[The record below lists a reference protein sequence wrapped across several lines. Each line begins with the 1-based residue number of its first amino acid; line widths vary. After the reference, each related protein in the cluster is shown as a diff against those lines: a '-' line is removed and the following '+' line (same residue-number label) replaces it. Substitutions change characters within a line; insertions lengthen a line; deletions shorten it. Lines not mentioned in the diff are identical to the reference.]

1 MIQAIGTGINDHFEL
16 SKLRYH
22 KIIIMTDADV
32 DGSHIRIL
40 LLTFFYRFMKPLVE
54 QGYIYIAQPPLYQLK
69 YAGHEYYCFREEE
82 LPVLRSKLP
91 ENAKYSLQRYKGLG
105 EMDASQ
111 LAETTMEKI
120 NVNCFELLFK
130 MLKMLKQHFLI

>member
-1 MIQAIGTGINDHFEL
+1 M
-16 SKLRYH
+16 
-22 KIIIMTDADV
+22 
-32 DGSHIRIL
+32 
-40 LLTFFYRFMKPLVE
+40 
-54 QGYIYIAQPPLYQLK
+54 K